1 MDEVTVKQVLL
12 YLESAGWSDIIDK
25 RWERKVIKEIVLTFP
40 NIKLEVLDEVLELVL
55 TKE

>member
-1 MDEVTVKQVLL
+1 MNEVTVKQVLE
-12 YLESAGWSDIIDK
+12 YLEAAGWSKTIDK
-25 RWERKVIKEIVLTFP
+25 HWERKVIKDIVLTFP